1 MLLRIWQ
8 DQQQRGVGGE
18 ILPNTT
24 GLIYGAFM
32 VMLVLLFAGLV
43 YSKRSSIGRLVLPL
57 LSRLMR

>member
-24 GLIYGAFM
+24 GLIYGALM
-32 VMLVLLFAGLV
+32 VMLVLLFAGLA